1 MFKTPSTVSDNKTIY
16 HIKQNLIQYISFKF
30 IPLMK
35 MKGILSIDE
44 DKIERKE
51 LVIINDQVLEIFT
64 VLSFIW

>member
-1 MFKTPSTVSDNKTIY
+1 MFKIPSTVSDNKTIY